1 MRKVIILMS
10 VSLLLMACGNR
21 KPSTAELMQ
30 KIDSV
35 KALEISRQL
44 KAQGINLDEANPLKM
59 FYDSLALQPL
69 PMTYS
74 EEYVALL
81 PGYTE
86 VPVSIAAFLE
96 LDGQSVPKA
105 IALPEMMNS
114 RLLLVASDVADG
126 EYELWLYSLDDE
138 FIPVDKMLLY
148 EPKKYSDKKLVISDQ
163 YTYFSITSDC
173 EINVM
178 EYVDDEDNVGQ
189 LSTFIV
195 DESRQ
200 FVEKQKMY

>member
-1 MRKVIILMS
+1 MS

-148 EPKKYSDKKLVISDQ
+148 EPKKYSDKKLVIGDQ

>member
-1 MRKVIILMS
+1 MRKVIFLMS
-10 VSLLLMACGNR
+10 VSLLMMACGNR

-35 KALEISRQL
+35 KALEVSRQL
-44 KAQGINLDEANPLKM
+44 KAQGINLEDANPLKM

-74 EEYVALL
+74 EEYVDLL

-86 VPVSIAAFLE
+86 VPVSIVVFLE
-96 LDGQSVPKA
+96 LEGKAAPKA
-105 IALPEMMNS
+105 IALPETMNS
-114 RLLLVASDVADG
+114 RLLLLAADVADG

-138 FIPVDKMLLY
+138 FLPVDKMLLY
-148 EPKKYSDKKLVISDQ
+148 EPKKYSEEKLAVEDQ
-163 YTYFSITSDC
+163 YTYFSITSDY

-178 EYVDDEDNVGQ
+178 EYTDDEDNVGQ

-200 FVEKQKMY
+200 FVEKQKTF

>member
-1 MRKVIILMS
+1 
-10 VSLLLMACGNR
+10 
-21 KPSTAELMQ
+21 MQ

-138 FIPVDKMLLY
+138 FSPVDKMLLY
-148 EPKKYSDKKLVISDQ
+148 EPKKYSDKKLVIGDQ

>member
-1 MRKVIILMS
+1 MS

-148 EPKKYSDKKLVISDQ
+148 EPKKYSDKKLVIGDQ

-200 FVEKQKMY
+200 FVEKRKMY

>member
-148 EPKKYSDKKLVISDQ
+148 EPKKYSDKKLVIGDQ

-200 FVEKQKMY
+200 FVEKRKMY

>member
-44 KAQGINLDEANPLKM
+44 KAQGINLNEANPLKM

-148 EPKKYSDKKLVISDQ
+148 EPKKYSDKKLVIGDQ

>member
-1 MRKVIILMS
+1 
-10 VSLLLMACGNR
+10 
-21 KPSTAELMQ
+21 MQ

-96 LDGQSVPKA
+96 LDGQLVPKA

-148 EPKKYSDKKLVISDQ
+148 EPKKYSDKKLVIGDQ

-178 EYVDDEDNVGQ
+178 EYVDEEDNVGQ